1 MLTFV
6 SQKCAQ
12 ASQLL
17 SQIEKVGSVD
27 PQVALLLLRMCGA
40 FCKMVHLERS
50 TPPSLVAEGFRY
62 FDNDVRHCFASCTG
76 VDTSDDAWE
85 QAQLS

>member
-1 MLTFV
+1 MLLVHATVIIIIITIEDTIFCANVV

-17 SQIEKVGSVD
+17 SQIEEVGSVD

-40 FCKMVHLERS
+40 F
-50 TPPSLVAEGFRY
+50 
-62 FDNDVRHCFASCTG
+62 
-76 VDTSDDAWE
+76 
-85 QAQLS
+85 